1 MTSFPPRTVLG
12 GTCGIIFFMA
22 NRKVDFSE
30 GECFH
35 VYNRGNSKQD
45 IFLDDE
51 DRDRFV
57 KLLFL
62 CNSKKSINFR
72 DDIVERGI
80 DAWDFDRDETLI
92 SLGAWV
98 LMSNHFHLYTI
109 TPPTSPED
117 GPRGNSEAP
126 LSLFM
131 RKLLT
136 GYSGYFNKKY
146 DRTGSLFEGRFKAA
160 HVADDVH
167 AKYLFSY
174 IHLNP
179 IKTIDSLW
187 KENGVRD
194 IGSCKSFL
202 EKYPWSSYLDYMGV
216 VRKENALLAIAD
228 FPEYFSTK
236 DVLEQEVFEWLEYKS
251 FP

>member
-1 MTSFPPRTVLG
+1 M
-12 GTCGIIFFMA
+12 
-22 NRKVDFSE
+22 
-30 GECFH
+30 
-35 VYNRGNSKQD
+35 YNRGNSKQD
-45 IFLDDE
+45 IFLDNE

-72 DDIVERGI
+72 DDIVDRRI

-98 LMSNHFHLYTI
+98 LMTNHFHLYI
-109 TPPTSPED
+109 TTPVLPED
-117 GPRGNSEAP
+117 GPRGDAQEAA

-146 DRTGSLFEGRFKAA
+146 DRTGSLFEGRFKAT
-160 HVADDVH
+160 HVADDVY

-179 IKTIDSLW
+179 IKSIDPLW
-187 KENGVRD
+187 KEDGVRD
-194 IGSCKSFL
+194 IKDCKTFL
-202 EKYPWSSYLDYMGV
+202 ERYPWSSYLDHKGI

-236 DVLEQEVFEWLEYKS
+236 DVLEQEIFEWLTYKS